1 MGFDNFLHG
10 GIVTRALLY
19 VNILLSGFIVYMKHN
34 PDNQQKKIIKEQHRL
49 LEAVRRELPYNPE
62 PYFAHMKISRNGV
75 ERNILIGPETVIGAE
90 ITIID
95 WQKAPMAEIFF
106 AFREGEEY
114 ELEVN
119 GQILTGKLLQR
130 NLITY
135 NRDGIK
141 MIVTQDFT
149 LRRSA
154 AGGYEVVLTGDRPLI
169 RLRDEKSRREKT
181 LSLIAPLDKTQK
193 QAVELPFTESVL
205 VLGEA
210 GYGKTTVALHRLA
223 FLSMKAKNSGRSFK
237 SVVIV
242 ATEGLKRLC
251 ISMLRKLGTGDTKV
265 HTYDEWITI
274 QARRVFTKIP
284 RRISQDASPA
294 VFRVKRHPAV
304 RKILPAVAG
313 RTHKSRN
320 RDEKP
325 PPVTTSRDDAL
336 HLWGDQKLLQKM
348 VDETGGELNQSMIKE
363 VISHTRI
370 QFSSTTEESHAHADP
385 ERLKAIDGRPLDY
398 GTPMHD
404 AGTND
409 VEDYTVL
416 FEINRMRTGSDRT
429 QKGKLEKYHHIV
441 IDEAQEFAPLELAVI
456 GRSLAPDGSLTA
468 AGDERQQIDPTAY
481 FSGWK
486 NTVKDLGMDS
496 HNRVTLEQSYRCP
509 AQIDEFAR
517 ALIRVG
523 GSETE
528 SSGLN
533 TGSKTPSI
541 RFSRFGNACH
551 LLFHL
556 SETLHYLIENDSNA
570 TAAVICAKETETVRM
585 HSLLRRGIDTRLALD
600 GEFDFE
606 PGISVTSVRE
616 VKGLEFD
623 YVIIPDASALRFPDS
638 AESRRALYVAATR
651 TMHHLWLSCVG
662 TWSPVIPGHYIP
674 DRQYE
679 RISPPYD
686 RKD

>member
-1 MGFDNFLHG
+1 M
-10 GIVTRALLY
+10 Y
-19 VNILLSGFIVYMKHN
+19 VNILLSGFIVYMEHN
-34 PDNQQKKIIKEQHRL
+34 PDNKQKQIIREQQRL
-49 LEAVRRELPYNPE
+49 LEEVRRELPYNRE

-75 ERNILIGPETVIGAE
+75 ERNILIGPETVIGSE

-95 WQKAPMAEIFF
+95 WQKAPMAEVFF
-106 AFREGEEY
+106 AFREKEEY
-114 ELEVN
+114 ELEIN
-119 GQILTGKLLQR
+119 GQLLTGKLLQR
-130 NLITY
+130 NLITLS
-135 NRDGIK
+135 RDGIEL
-141 MIVTQDFT
+141 IVTQDCT
-149 LRRSA
+149 LRRSEN
-154 AGGYEVVLTGDRPLI
+154 GKYEVVRTGDRPI
-169 RLRDEKSRREKT
+169 ISLRDENLRRQKAP
-181 LSLIAPLDKTQK
+181 SLLAPLDETQK
-193 QAVELPFTESVL
+193 QAVELPFAESVL

-210 GYGKTTVALHRLA
+210 GFGKTTVALHRLA
-223 FLSMKAKNSGRSFK
+223 FLSTKAKKRGRSFK

-242 ATEGLKRLC
+242 PTEGLKRLC
-251 ISMLRKLGTGDTKV
+251 ISMLKKLGTVDALV

-274 QARRVFTKIP
+274 QARRVFTRIP

-336 HLWGDQKLLQKM
+336 HLWGDHELLQKLL
-348 VDETGGELNQSMIKE
+348 DETEGELNQSMIKE
-363 VISHTRI
+363 VIDHTRV

-398 GTPMHD
+398 GTPMND

-441 IDEAQEFAPLELAVI
+441 IDEAQEFAPMELAVI

-481 FSGWK
+481 FTGWEDTLK
-486 NTVKDLGMDS
+486 ELGMDS
-496 HNRVTLEQSYRCP
+496 HNRVMLEQSYRCP
-509 AQIDEFAR
+509 EQIDEFAR
-517 ALIRVG
+517 ALIREVG
-523 GSETE
+523 GKKE

-533 TGSKTPSI
+533 SGSRTPSI
-541 RFSRFGNACH
+541 RFSRFVNECH

-556 SETLHYLIENDSNA
+556 SETLHYLVENDSNA
-570 TAAVICAKETETVRM
+570 TAAVICSKENEAVRM
-585 HSLLRRGIDTRLALD
+585 QALLSRGIDTRLALD

-623 YVIIPDASALRFPDS
+623 YVIIPDASALRYPDS
-638 AESRRALYVAATR
+638 AESRRAMYVAATR

-674 DRQYE
+674 DR
-679 RISPPYD
+679 
-686 RKD
+686 